1 MSHKKAINNNT
12 KGRKRCKQSA
22 ERKNKRSSAVL
33 SLGSCF
39 GERLKSARLMCLN
52 KSSFLCG
59 KKEGKK
65 QPHFFLNF
73 FSQLNFFSFAFKK
86 TKEEFYS
93 RRARY
98 RREYTSHNNNNSL
111 ILIARSKEKIY
122 THTHTLRYIISKC
135 RNHSRTAPRKT
146 QTGTITSRNSESN
159 PRNGCN
165 DCWTDPSRSPFT
177 DGSRGFFS
185 RSCTRYER
193 ISSTGI
199 TS

>member
-1 MSHKKAINNNT
+1 MLYKKAINNNT
-12 KGRKRCKQSA
+12 KGRKRYKQSA
-22 ERKNKRSSAVL
+22 ERKNKVPFVL

-39 GERLKSARLMCLN
+39 GESLKSACLMCLN
-52 KSSFLCG
+52 KSSFMRGKRG
-59 KKEGKK
+59 KKA
-65 QPHFFLNF
+65 PSFFLNF
-73 FSQLNFFSFAFKK
+73 FSQLNFFSRLQKNVRILLTTREIYKRVHITRITTTTCYRLLARK
-86 TKEEFYS
+86 
-93 RRARY
+93 RRY
-98 RREYTSHNNNNSL
+98 
-111 ILIARSKEKIY
+111 I
-122 THTHTLRYIISKC
+122 HTHSDIISKC